1 MEIKKGIG
9 VSPGVVISTAIVLD
23 AEDLL
28 IPKRHVEDA
37 LIAREIDRFEHAL
50 KQSTAELAQLRDS
63 VTNLH
68 GKEIG
73 GIFDFHLGIL
83 HDKAM
88 IKQIIGEIKSQQT
101 TAEYAVSVVMRR
113 YAATFAS
120 MTDRYFSERVKD
132 IYDIERRVLKNL
144 IGQKHEDLGHLT
156 SDVVVIAHDLLPSQT
171 AALNKLHV
179 KGFATDVGGRTSH
192 TAIVA
197 RAMGIPAVV
206 GLGNLTSEVSGG
218 DIVIIDGERGV
229 VIVNPDPDQ
238 LVEYREHA
246 AKLVKLET
254 ELATLAFLQAQ
265 TLDGQQIS
273 LQANIES
280 PGDIFDAIG
289 RGAQGIGLY
298 RTEFLYLTLEREP
311 TEEDHYTAYAEAL
324 KNLSGRPLV
333 IRTLD
338 LGADKYTQAQ
348 LLNPER
354 NPFLGDRS
362 IRMCLHDIP
371 MFKRQLRAIMRVSA
385 LGDVRIMFPM
395 ICTLMELR
403 QARMILNDVM
413 EELEDDGI
421 AFNRS
426 IPIGM
431 MIEVP
436 SAAIM
441 ADQFA
446 REVNFFSIGTNDL
459 IQYTLAVDRTNER
472 VAGLFCPAHPSV
484 LKLVRDT
491 IRAGQRNSISV
502 SVCGEM
508 AGDRLYTLLLLGLGL
523 NIFSMNG
530 PDIPEVK
537 KIIRSTT
544 LEHAK
549 QVARRVMSFDSERQ
563 VMHFFARGNPQDHPR
578 GVLSLLKISACQLS
592 LVRRPLLVRE
602 CASPDQRQQR
612 TTDH

>member
-9 VSPGVVISTAIVLD
+9 VSPGVVIGTAIVLD

-28 IPKRHVEDA
+28 IPKRSVPDEQLLREVE
-37 LIAREIDRFEHAL
+37 RFESAL
-50 KQSTAELAQLRDS
+50 RESASELSVLRND

-83 HDKAM
+83 RDKSFVN
-88 IKQIIGEIKSQQT
+88 QIVSEIKSQKT
-101 TAEYAVSVVMRR
+101 TAEYGVSVVTRR

-120 MTDRYFSERVKD
+120 MSDRYFSERVKD
-132 IYDIERRVLKNL
+132 LYDIERRVLKHL
-144 IGQKHEDLGHLT
+144 IGQKHQDLTHL
-156 SDVVVIAHDLLPSQT
+156 SQDVIVIAHDLLPSQT
-171 AALNKLHV
+171 AALDKLHV
-179 KGFATDVGGRTSH
+179 KGFAIDVGGRTSH

-197 RAMGIPAVV
+197 RAMGIPAIV
-206 GLGNLTSEVSGG
+206 GLGNLTSEVGGG
-218 DIVIIDGERGV
+218 DTIILDGGRGV
-229 VIVNPDPDQ
+229 VIIDPDADQ
-238 LVEYREHA
+238 LAEYEEDAR
-246 AKLVKLET
+246 KLDILTT
-254 ELATLAFLQAQ
+254 ELATLAELPAE
-265 TLDGQQIS
+265 TKDGHVVS
-273 LQANIES
+273 VQANIEG
-280 PGDIFDAIG
+280 PDDIPDARM

-311 TEEDHYTAYAEAL
+311 TEADHYDSYAAAIH
-324 KNLSGRPLV
+324 NLGGRPLV

-348 LLNPER
+348 LANPER

-371 MFKRQLRAIMRVSA
+371 MFKRQLRAILRVST

-403 QARMILNDVM
+403 QAKMVLNDVM
-413 EELEDDGI
+413 EELEEEGV
-421 AFNRS
+421 AFNRNL
-426 IPIGM
+426 PIGM
-431 MIEVP
+431 MVEVP

-441 ADQFA
+441 AEQFA
-446 REVNFFSIGTNDL
+446 KEVNFFSIGTNDL

-472 VAGLFCPAHPSV
+472 VAGLFCPAHPAV

-491 IRAGQRNSISV
+491 IRAGARNSLSV

-508 AGDRLYTLLLLGLGL
+508 AGDPLYTLLLLGLGL

-563 VMHFFARGNPQDHPR
+563 VMHFLREETR
-578 GVLSLLKISACQLS
+578 KIIPE
-592 LVRRPLLVRE
+592 VF
-602 CASPDQRQQR
+602 
-612 TTDH
+612 

>member
-9 VSPGVVISTAIVLD
+9 VSPGVVISTAVVLD
-23 AEDLL
+23 AEDLV
-28 IPKRHVEDA
+28 IPQRHVVDPSLTGHEVERLEAA
-37 LIAREIDRFEHAL
+37 LRASA
-50 KQSTAELAQLRDS
+50 TELTGLRDE
-63 VTNLH
+63 VTGSH

-83 HDKAM
+83 RDKTLV
-88 IKQIIGEIKSQQT
+88 KQVLVEIRNNRA
-101 TAEYAVSVVMRR
+101 TAEYAVSTVTRR
-113 YAATFAS
+113 YANQFAV
-120 MTDRYFSERVKD
+120 MADAYFRARVKD
-132 IYDIERRVLKNL
+132 VYDVERRILHHL
-144 IGQKHEDLGHLT
+144 IGQKHEDLAHLT

-171 AALNKLHV
+171 AALDRVHV

-206 GLGNLTSEVSGG
+206 GLGNLTGEVNGG
-218 DIVIIDGERGV
+218 DTVIIDGGRGM
-229 VIVNPDPDQ
+229 VIINPDAEQ
-238 LVEYREHA
+238 LAEYRA
-246 AKLVKLET
+246 DAVKLRSIEV
-254 ELATLAFLQAQ
+254 ELEGLADLPAE
-265 TLDGQQIS
+265 TLDGHRVNV
-273 LQANIES
+273 QANIEAV
-280 PGDIFDAIG
+280 DDVADALR
-289 RGAQGIGLY
+289 RGAEGVGLY
-298 RTEFLYLTLEREP
+298 RTEFLYLSIQKEP
-311 TEEDHYTAYAEAL
+311 TEADHYSAYAEAVRAI
-324 KNLSGRPLV
+324 NGRPFV

-338 LGADKYTQAQ
+338 LGADKYTPAQAA
-348 LLNPER
+348 NPER

-371 MFKRQLRAIMRVSA
+371 MFKRQLRAILRVSV

-403 QARMILNDVM
+403 QAKMVLNDVM
-413 EELEDDGI
+413 EELEDEGVP
-421 AFNRS
+421 FNRDIS
-426 IPIGM
+426 VGM

-436 SAAIM
+436 SAALM

-472 VAGLFCPAHPSV
+472 VAGLFCPAHPAV

-491 IRAGQRNSISV
+491 IRSGQRNGIGV

-508 AGDRLYTLLLLGLGL
+508 AGDPLYTLLLLGLGL
-523 NIFSMNG
+523 TTFSMNG

-537 KIIRSTT
+537 KIIRLTT
-544 LEHAK
+544 LEQAK

-563 VMHFFARGNPQDHPR
+563 VMHFLREET
-578 GVLSLLKISACQLS
+578 
-592 LVRRPLLVRE
+592 RRIDPE
-602 CASPDQRQQR
+602 AF
-612 TTDH
+612 